1 MYLVLSTNA
10 TQKMVIWDK
19 SQISMSCSKVGN
31 YKNTSA
37 TYLLS
42 SFNTA
47 AVVYEIINQPTTY
60 TMGLKKRQNLKCL
73 SYHMG
78 LNKIWT
84 LKPCCKPS
92 YITTVLVAWVRDICG
107 FPLFGI
113 SPAAGLLIE
122 LLEKFKNNAIANS
135 RIGKNKSQKNCTFD
149 LSFCS
154 LPDGR

>member
-1 MYLVLSTNA
+1 MFVISYGFEQDMNFEAVFVNLVT
-10 TQKMVIWDK
+10 
-19 SQISMSCSKVGN
+19 
-31 YKNTSA
+31 
-37 TYLLS
+37 
-42 SFNTA
+42 
-47 AVVYEIINQPTTY
+47 
-60 TMGLKKRQNLKCL
+60 
-73 SYHMG
+73 
-78 LNKIWT
+78 
-84 LKPCCKPS
+84 
-92 YITTVLVAWVRDICG
+92 YITTVWVAWVRDICG